1 MAYNVSVRKGGIEL
15 GTGSMANGSAT
26 VSSYTAAVAG
36 NTPAGKN
43 VQISATG
50 GNNTGAHINTRV
62 LVDDTTSLTLNDAG
76 PYS

>member
-1 MAYNVSVRKGGIEL
+1 MAYNVSVRKGGILL
-15 GTGSMANGSAT
+15 GTGSMANDSAT

-50 GNNTGAHINTRV
+50 GNNVGACIATRV
-62 LVDDTTSLTLNDAG
+62 LVDGTTSLTLQDKG
-76 PYS
+76 PFS